1 MSLKLK
7 TISGVFWTILQRFSV
22 QFINLFVQII
32 LARLLM
38 PEDFG
43 LIAMIQIIITLGQTL
58 IDSGMTSSL
67 IRTQAPDERD
77 YSTVF
82 FTNLGVSIIIYA
94 LAFSIAPYFAH
105 FFEMPLLTDLVRVYA
120 VTFVIQ
126 AFAAVQLARLTK
138 QMKFKLQM
146 LLQLPSTLIGGVCG
160 VLMAY
165 NGYGVWSLVGLNI
178 VMTTILAV
186 SLWIKTDWRPR
197 LIFDWSRFKIHFN
210 FGYKLTLSALLTNLY
225 SESYSLIIG
234 KMFSSAQLGFYKQ
247 ANTLRMFPVTNVTSA
262 LQKVT
267 YPLFSEVQHDNERLK
282 RIFKKINF
290 LVFFVTTP
298 VMLLSIV
305 IAEPLFRFLLTEKWV
320 PAVPYFRILCVA
332 AIFYP
337 LSMYNLNIIAAK
349 GLSGLHLKLE
359 VIKKTLSIMILF
371 ALLPLGMYGVVSAAA
386 LGMVIGA
393 FVNCLYSGKLINYPV
408 VEQLKDL
415 FPIVLFGTLSMVIV
429 YSLIFCIGENFAMS
443 DILLIVVSAGLYMGL
458 YIGFSLSFKLN
469 GIEAIRE
476 LLKVLKNS
484 KKSGG

>member
-1 MSLKLK
+1 MSLKAK
-7 TISGVFWTILQRFSV
+7 TVSGVFWTILQRFSV

-138 QMKFKLQM
+138 QMNFKLQM
-146 LLQLPSTLIGGVCG
+146 LLQLPSTLIGGICG

-178 VMTTILAV
+178 VMTAILAV

-197 LIFDWSRFKIHFN
+197 LIFDWSRFKVHFN
-210 FGYKLTLSALLTNLY
+210 FGYKLTLSSLLANLY
-225 SESYSLIIG
+225 TESYSLIIG
-234 KMFSSAQLGFYKQ
+234 KMFSSAQLGLYKQ

-267 YPLFSEVQHDNERLK
+267 YPLFSQVQDDNKRLK
-282 RIFKKINF
+282 RVFKKITF
-290 LVFFVTTP
+290 LVFFTTTP

-305 IAEPLFRFLLTEKWV
+305 IAEPLFRLLLTEKWV
-320 PAVPYFRILCVA
+320 PAVPYFQILCVA

-359 VIKKTLSIMILF
+359 VIKKTLSIMVLF
-371 ALLPLGMYGVVSAAA
+371 ALLPFGMYGVVVAAA
-386 LGMVIGA
+386 LGMIVHA
-393 FVNCLYSGKLINYPV
+393 LVNCIYSGRLIDYSIF
-408 VEQLKDL
+408 EQVKNLY
-415 FPIVLFGTLSMVIV
+415 PIVLIGVSTMAIV
-429 YSLIFCIGENFAMS
+429 YYFLM
-443 DILLIVVSAGLYMGL
+443 YMGSNTRLSDFLLLMFSTIL
-458 YIGFSLSFKLN
+458 YIIIYTFFSFVFKVN
-469 GIEAIRE
+469 GIHEIYE
-476 LLKVLKNS
+476 LLKSL
-484 KKSGG
+484 KKSVRA